1 MYLVLQFLVLLFLLL
16 TAQQN
21 LMHEFYY
28 PRSLLMSQLWE
39 MDSEIIFSSACHG
52 WPCNVSTFLDTSLK
66 GFSMPLDCLVLA
78 FGYTCYLQEI
88 PILKSSARIAAQ
100 LNYLCPRFFPTPAC
114 LSLHYH
120 NNEMQPSP
128 ASRSCFKAFSKQ
140 FAENLLKIWEGGC
153 WQCCEKSDM
162 CLDLSYP
169 SWSSCRVSKNT
180 CFAARFVKGSS
191 AWTNAGY
198 RANAA

>member
-1 MYLVLQFLVLLFLLL
+1 
-16 TAQQN
+16 
-21 LMHEFYY
+21 
-28 PRSLLMSQLWE
+28 

-100 LNYLCPRFFPTPAC
+100 LNYLCPQFFPTPAC

-140 FAENLLKIWEGGC
+140 FAENLLKFNLRPHAHLGLD
-153 WQCCEKSDM
+153 KSNVPSLIAPSDVINELL
-162 CLDLSYP
+162 LDIP
-169 SWSSCRVSKNT
+169 EIVD
-180 CFAARFVKGSS
+180 AA
-191 AWTNAGY
+191 
-198 RANAA
+198 